1 MKQLNRRGILIR
13 AIACVG
19 ALLPLWQAVPAA
31 AQDKAPPSW
40 LAQLDPKLVEAAKK
54 EGQLVVYSSTNESEG
69 LPWFKLFE
77 ESTGIKVNYI
87 RGSDVQLNARIA
99 IEHRARQK
107 AWDIVQTASVQQLP
121 PDIIAVYDP
130 PEAKNIR
137 PGARDKAQRWFGVY
151 TNYNTPAYNT
161 KFVKRE
167 ELPKTYEEF
176 AQRPQWA
183 GKVAIDVNDETW
195 LATIYEHYGEAKA
208 KKMMDDIVA
217 TTKPI
222 IIQGH
227 LAVARAVGS
236 GEYWIALNNFL
247 NLTLNV
253 KLSGAPTDFWVL
265 DPVSQQYGQVG
276 ISANSPNPNAARL
289 AANFMLS
296 RETQTF
302 LAKFGRLPTR
312 DDVETNP
319 KGVLEP
325 VLKSKVITTMPTPE
339 EGKKWSKVFDETFR
353 RR

>member
-1 MKQLNRRGILIR
+1 MTVSSRLRHIASVAAGI
-13 AIACVG
+13 G
-19 ALLPLWQAVPAA
+19 AVLAFLQPAPVA
-31 AQDKAPPSW
+31 AQDKKPPSW
-40 LAQLDPKLVEAAKK
+40 LAQLDPKLIEAAKK
-54 EGQLVVYSSTNESEG
+54 EGQLVVYSSTNEREG
-69 LPWFKLFE
+69 LPWFKMFE
-77 ESTGIKVNYI
+77 EATGIKVNYI

-121 PDIIAVYDP
+121 ADIVTPYDP
-130 PEAKNIR
+130 PEAKFIR
-137 PGARDKAQRWFGVY
+137 PGARDKNLRWFGVY

-161 KFVKRE
+161 KFVKPE
-167 ELPKTYEEF
+167 ELPRTYEEF
-176 AQRPQWA
+176 TKRPQWA

-195 LATIYEHYGEAKA
+195 LATFYQHYGEAKA
-208 KKMMDDIVA
+208 KAIMGEIV
-217 TTKPI
+217 TTLKPV

-227 LAVARAVGS
+227 LAVARAVGA

-265 DPVSQQYGQVG
+265 DPVSQQYGQYG
-276 ISANSPNPNAARL
+276 IAANSPNPNAARL

-296 RETQTF
+296 QQSQAF

-325 VLKSKVITTMPTPE
+325 ILKAKVITTMPTPE
-339 EGKKWSKVFDETFR
+339 EGRKWSKVFDETFR
-353 RR
+353 KR